1 MLDSWWFNHQMT
13 FGLRVIL
20 TIPQIPPEHFM
31 AATTFVSKASPPL
44 PYFGQ
49 RHMVLLM
56 VCILSMITYLD
67 RAAFPN
73 ASRQIQ
79 DALGLKDIADLKLA
93 LTAFNLAY
101 ALFEIPTGMLGD
113 LFGPR
118 LTLIRIVLWWSFFT
132 AMTALVGFT
141 VAGVTLVNFGVLV
154 AIRFLFG
161 IGEAGAYP
169 NITRALY
176 NWLPLSERG
185 WAQGLVWT
193 SARIMGGLTPF
204 LWLVFVTKAGIDW
217 RIVFL
222 GFGLLGV
229 VWCFVFSRTFR
240 NLPSED
246 PNITTA
252 ELEYIAKGRTG
263 GTGHAKLDKNLLR
276 MLYHPNT
283 LLLCAMYFCQNF
295 GWYFNLN
302 YLPSIMTDHFDV
314 PSGDWLGA
322 LFKGGPLL
330 LGAVGCYLGG
340 WITDRMVRRS
350 GRKTAAR
357 CVPGVIGSFLAG
369 VSYLGCL
376 WSLQNN
382 NVVCFALFI
391 ALTGFFNDLTMAPT
405 WATVQDVG
413 GKISAIVAGTMN
425 MIGNLGGAIVTFLTG
440 SILTQGKVTYAAANG
455 LELANMAKEDI
466 REAFYSGYQTNIM
479 MFAGVYFLSS
489 IIWIFIRAENPVPG
503 SGLETNPPEAEEKPL

>member
-1 MLDSWWFNHQMT
+1 
-13 FGLRVIL
+13 
-20 TIPQIPPEHFM
+20 M
-31 AATTFVSKASPPL
+31 AVTNLNVNPSTTL

-73 ASRQIQ
+73 ASKQIQ
-79 DALGLKDIADLKLA
+79 DALGLKSIDDLKMA

-132 AMTALVGFT
+132 ALTSLLGFA
-141 VAGVTLVNFGVLV
+141 VAGVTLINFGALV

-169 NITRALY
+169 NITRALF

-204 LWLVFVTKAGIDW
+204 LWLIFVTKAGIDW

-229 VWCFVFSRTFR
+229 VWCYVFSRSFH
-240 NLPSED
+240 NHPAED
-246 PNITTA
+246 PNISRA
-252 ELEYIAKGRTG
+252 ELEYIDKGRTG
-263 GTGHAKLDKNLLR
+263 DTGHAKFDKNLLR

-302 YLPSIMTDHFDV
+302 YLPSIMTDHFEV

-340 WITDRMVRRS
+340 WFTDRMVRRW
-350 GRKTAAR
+350 GKKTAAR
-357 CVPGVIGSFLAG
+357 CVPGVLGSFLAG
-369 VSYLGCL
+369 ISYLGCL
-376 WSLQNN
+376 WSLQTH
-382 NVVCFALFI
+382 NVVGFALFI

-425 MIGNLGGAIVTFLTG
+425 MIGNLGGAIVTYLTG
-440 SILTQGKVTYAAANG
+440 SILTKSKETYAAVHN
-455 LELANMAKEDI
+455 LNLAQLSKADI
-466 REAFYSGYQTNIM
+466 REAFYDGYQLNIM
-479 MFAGVYFLSS
+479 MFAGVYILSS
-489 IIWIFIRAENPVPG
+489 MIWFFIRPENPVPG
-503 SGLETNPPEAEEKPL
+503 SGLEINQNPEAKEPAL

>member
-1 MLDSWWFNHQMT
+1 MAPRLFPSTPF
-13 FGLRVIL
+13 
-20 TIPQIPPEHFM
+20 PPEHFM
-31 AATTFVSKASPPL
+31 AATTVDYKASTTL
-44 PYFGQ
+44 PKFGQ

-79 DALGLKDIADLKLA
+79 AALGLNSIDDLKLA

-132 AMTALVGFT
+132 GLTALVGYA

-154 AIRFLFG
+154 VIRFLFG

-169 NITRALY
+169 NITRALF
-176 NWLPLSERG
+176 NWLPLAERG

-204 LWLVFVTKAGIDW
+204 LWLIFVTKAGIDW

-229 VWCFVFSRTFR
+229 VWCFFFSRTFR
-240 NLPSED
+240 NHPSED
-246 PNITTA
+246 PHITRA
-252 ELEYIAKGRTG
+252 ELDYIDKGRTG
-263 GTGHAKLDKNLLR
+263 DTGHAKLDKNLLR

-283 LLLCAMYFCQNF
+283 ILLCAMYFCQNF

-302 YLPSIMTDHFDV
+302 YLPSIMSDHFEV

-340 WITDRMVRRS
+340 WFTDRMVRRWN
-350 GRKTAAR
+350 GKTAAR
-357 CVPGVIGSFLAG
+357 CIPGVLGSFLAG
-369 VSYLGCL
+369 ISYLGCL
-376 WSLQNN
+376 WSLQNHS
-382 NVVCFALFI
+382 VVGFALFI

-425 MIGNLGGAIVTFLTG
+425 MIGNLGGAIVTYLTG
-440 SILTQGKVTYAAANG
+440 AILTHSKEAYAASQG
-455 LELANMAKEDI
+455 LDLSQLAREDL
-466 REAFYSGYQTNIM
+466 RSAFYDGYQLNIM
-479 MFAGVYFLSS
+479 MFAGVYILSS
-489 IIWIFIRAENPVPG
+489 FIWMFIRPENPVPG
-503 SGLETNPPEAEEKPL
+503 SGLESISPIKAKEKP